1 MLISTA
7 FLVGLAGLTG
17 SWAAADSSYSDSSIR
32 QIPID
37 QFDLPT
43 AYGESGVASNP
54 SDLEAIRNVLA
65 HYPLAIDGKNFD
77 ALDLVFTSNA
87 VTNYSAPLNILTPL
101 SAIKSGLKASLA
113 PVTTQHSYGTQV
125 IDVTSSKSALSVT
138 YFIANHFGI
147 GVHAGKI
154 ATAYGQYQDTLVKQ
168 SGKWRISRRNLVY
181 MGPISGDL
189 SIFS

>member
-181 MGPISGDL
+181 MVRAET
-189 SIFS
+189 F